1 MSTYTFSGTD
11 SYSVSDVKA
20 VMQNTYEDIVG
31 FANKQIITYDR
42 AKNWIEDL
50 TYMLNEKVI
59 KFFEVKLYDKNTS
72 WFKTYRY
79 TVDTYGYLS
88 SGSSSGGIN
97 YYSFPEGTIAT
108 LYADLDFSKNN
119 TARVNEEL
127 NRRGWGTG
135 IATEGN
141 STHERN
147 YVSNSLQ
154 LTRSVITK

>member
-31 FANKQIITYDR
+31 FANKEIITYER
-42 AKNWIEDL
+42 AKGWIEDL

-59 KFFEVKLYDKNTS
+59 KFFEVKLYDKNNN
-72 WFKTYRY
+72 WYKTYRY

-88 SGSSSGGIN
+88 SGSTSGGIN
-97 YYSFPEGTIAT
+97 YFSFPEGTKAS
-108 LYADLDFSKNN
+108 LYADLDFSKAN
-119 TARVNEEL
+119 AASVNEEL

-135 IATEGN
+135 TATEGN

-147 YVSNSLQ
+147 YISNSLQ
-154 LTRSVITK
+154 LKRSVITK